1 MDIIFIY
8 VIFFILVIVYMFI
21 DNKNT
26 KIKHNMDHNKLIDKI
41 ELNNIVLKNRNN
53 DKLFII
59 KNKNDNYNDYCQVPT
74 LNSEQ
79 CLKSKFNKCCNENG
93 SYQQCTNNILPTNFH
108 ALCENR
114 AFEMTISQNKVSQ
127 NCFNKLN

>member
-8 VIFFILVIVYMFI
+8 LIFFILVIVYLII
-21 DNKNT
+21 DNKNN
-26 KIKHNMDHNKLIDKI
+26 KMKHNMDYNKLTEKI
-41 ELNNIVLKNRNN
+41 KFNNCKRKNMKNN
-53 DKLFII
+53 NLFSL
-59 KNKNDNYNDYCQVPT
+59 KNKNDNYLDYCEVPT
-74 LNSEQ
+74 LNTEQ

-114 AFEMTISQNKVSQ
+114 AFEMATPENKISQ

>member
-8 VIFFILVIVYMFI
+8 LIFLFLIILYLLI
-21 DNKNT
+21 DNKNS
-26 KIKHNMDHNKLIDKI
+26 KIKHNIDYNKL
-41 ELNNIVLKNRNN
+41 
-53 DKLFII
+53 
-59 KNKNDNYNDYCQVPT
+59 KNKIKFDNQNRKNKKSTLISLKKINNNYSTYCQVPT
-74 LNSEQ
+74 LNTEQ

-93 SYQQCTNNILPTNFH
+93 SFQQCTNNILPTNFH

-114 AFEMTISQNKVSQ
+114 AFEMAIPENKISQ